1 MVVITGCYGNLTR
14 SVKTETMAR
23 GTKVHLQQPV
33 IASPVIQQR
42 MEEPQTAV
50 SP

>member
-1 MVVITGCYGNLTR
+1 MVVITGYYANLTW
-14 SVKTETMAR
+14 SVKLKVWAR
-23 GTKVHLQQPV
+23 GMKSYVGQPV